1 MTATRRRLRLALVAG
16 ALAPLGMVLAGVL
29 LARLL
34 RDESLPQ
41 ALAGPPLGVGRR
53 LREALPW
60 ALGGAGVSLGVSV
73 LLASVWPQF
82 GKALERTGIQ
92 SGAEVLRLAGWPVLL
107 LVVAAGAVGE
117 EVLFR
122 GALQPS
128 LGVWPTAI
136 AFGLAHGG
144 WELREMWSY
153 VVAAGLAGLAFG
165 YAYEWSG
172 TLWAPMLAHAVH
184 NGAVVAYLLY
194 RQRRAE
200 PPGKGSGVAEAPLRP
215 AVVSF
220 AEEVV
225 GMLPMARIRQDLPRP
240 RVEDVPA
247 AVRLGLQRLEGRV
260 RPGMTVAVTAG
271 SRGIAGIPAI
281 LRAVVATLRDM
292 GAEPFLVAAMGSHGG
307 GTAAGQAELLA
318 HLGITEEA
326 VGAPLRITDQ
336 TVVVG
341 TTASGHVLYCDAEAA
356 RADAILLVNRVKP
369 HTSFRGPL
377 ESGLF
382 KILTVGLGK
391 VPGARQ
397 VHRLGASEM
406 YPAIREMGRF
416 GLERLPILGG
426 LAVLENGYEETAKV
440 EFLLPE
446 EMETGE
452 ERLLAEA
459 RSLLPGL
466 PVRELDLLIVEE
478 IRKNY
483 SGTGMDT
490 NVIGRWRVPGMPEPE
505 WPRIGRIVV
514 LRLSEASAGNANG
527 VGLADFTTRRL
538 ADAIDWDK
546 TLTNIATTGFW
557 FRAMCPP
564 ALPSDRSAIE
574 WAIRSLEALSGGAV
588 DPGRIRAARIRST
601 LHLEELWVTAP
612 VLEEVLAAGTCEALT
627 PLEPLRFSAG
637 GDLLPGA

>member
-1 MTATRRRLRLALVAG
+1 MNLRRRLRIALVAG
-16 ALAPLGMVLAGVL
+16 VLAPLGMVLGGVL
-29 LARLL
+29 LARIL
-34 RDESLPQ
+34 RGESLVQ
-41 ALAGPPLGVGRR
+41 ALAGPPAGVGRS

-60 ALGGAGVSLGVSV
+60 ALGGAGVSLGVSA

-92 SGAEVLRLAGWPVLL
+92 SGSEVLRLAGWPVLL

-122 GALQPS
+122 GGIQPS
-128 LGVWPTAI
+128 LGVWPTAT

-144 WELREMWSY
+144 WQLREMWSY
-153 VVAAGLAGLAFG
+153 VMAAGLAGLAFG

-172 TLWAPMLAHAVH
+172 TLWAPVLAHVVH

-194 RQRRAE
+194 RQRRGE
-200 PPGKGSGVAEAPLRP
+200 PERAEAGAVEAAAGP
-215 AVVSF
+215 AVIPTQG
-220 AEEVV
+220 EVL
-225 GMLPMARIRQDLPRP
+225 GMLAMARIRQNLPRP

-247 AVRLGLQRLEGRV
+247 AVRAELRRLEGRV

-281 LRAVVATLRDM
+281 LRAVVGTLREM

-318 HLGITEEA
+318 HLGITEES
-326 VGAPLRITDQ
+326 VGAPLRVTDQ
-336 TVVVG
+336 AVAVG

-369 HTSFRGPL
+369 HTSFRGSL

-397 VHRLGASEM
+397 VHRLGAPEI
-406 YPAIREMGRF
+406 YPAIREMGRL

-426 LAVLENGYEETAKV
+426 LAILENGYEETAKV
-440 EFLLPE
+440 RLLLPE
-446 EMETGE
+446 EMEAGE
-452 ERLLAEA
+452 ERLLEEA

-466 PVRELDLLIVEE
+466 PVRDLDLLIVEE
-478 IRKNY
+478 MGKNY

-546 TLTNIATTGFW
+546 TLTNIATSGFW

-574 WAIRSLEALSGGAV
+574 WAIRSLEALKGEPV
-588 DPGRIRAARIRST
+588 DPGRLRAARIRST

-627 PLEPLRFSAG
+627 PLEPLRFSG
-637 GDLLPGA
+637 EGDLLPGA